1 MTKLIVKN
9 QKIADSGNDTYTVY
23 NYGIPAYKAADG
35 RITCP
40 MAGACAKGCYAQ
52 AGAYAWGNVKNAYE
66 FRLAQSLKPDFPA
79 LFQSELDPK
88 IKTAKRQG
96 KQLVVRI
103 HDSGDFYNLEYI
115 RKWLKIMQLNPSVKF
130 YAYTKMIPTFKAL
143 QVQGKIPSN
152 FTIIYSEGG
161 TVDKLIDCTEDRHS
175 RVFPSKEAL
184 ISAGYDDAS
193 KDDTV
198 AFNSLTGKIGL
209 IYHGVKSKTWTTDQ
223 N

>member
-9 QKIADSGNDTYTVY
+9 AKIAASGNDTHTVY
-23 NYGIPAYKAADG
+23 NYGIPAYKAQSG
-35 RITCP
+35 MVTCP
-40 MAGACAKGCYAQ
+40 MAGHCATGCYAQ

-66 FRLAQSLKPDFPA
+66 FRLAQSLKPDFPE
-79 LFQSELDPK
+79 LFQSELNPK
-88 IKTAKRQG
+88 IKTATRQG

-103 HDSGDFYNLEYI
+103 HDSGDFYNTAYI
-115 RKWLKIMQLNPSVKF
+115 RKWLKIIQLNPTVKF
-130 YAYTKMIPTFKAL
+130 YAYTKMVPIFKAL
-143 QVQGKIPSN
+143 QAKGEIPSN

-161 TVDKLIDCTEDRHS
+161 IVDKLINCTEDRHS
-175 RVFPSKEAL
+175 RVFPTKEAL

-209 IYHGVKSKTWTTDQ
+209 VYHGVKSKSWDTDQ
-223 N
+223 K